1 MSKISGSGLIQ
12 KGSGLIQKGSGLIQ
26 KNVQIQKVRK
36 YLLLRARPD
45 PSYLRKYLL
54 LRARPD
60 PSLW

>member
-1 MSKISGSGLIQ
+1 MSKIS
-12 KGSGLIQKGSGLIQ
+12 GSGLIQKGSGLIQ

-54 LRARPD
+54 LTARPD